1 MTIEPAVQSRA
12 RAISKQS
19 GSRAEAGAEL
29 GGGGARPPHRDAV
42 VSCGQFWF
50 LGQIVALRRN
60 QRACEFQAVSSYK
73 TSPLTWYFLEVTSGM
88 RRISTAS
95 RHEEQ
100 HPAQESGLRRVHIAP
115 PACLHEPLTPTS
127 RFGRRAPPSARWLC
141 NAAAPLASGKRSSSC
156 LSRRSTKARRV
167 LARAKDGMQ
176 TADEDQALQQLLSDP
191 RSSS

>member
-1 MTIEPAVQSRA
+1 MQMQVQNL
-12 RAISKQS
+12 
-19 GSRAEAGAEL
+19 EVEEL
-29 GGGGARPPHRDAV
+29 VLPHRDAV
-42 VSCGQFWF
+42 VSCGQFCF
-50 LGQIVALRRN
+50 LGQILALRRN

-73 TSPLTWYFLEVTSGM
+73 TSPLTSYFLEVTSGM

-95 RHEEQ
+95 RNEEQ

-127 RFGRRAPPSARWLC
+127 RIGQRAPPSAHRLC
-141 NAAAPLASGKRSSSC
+141 NAAAPLVSGKRSSSC

-167 LARAKDGMQ
+167 LARAKDAMQ